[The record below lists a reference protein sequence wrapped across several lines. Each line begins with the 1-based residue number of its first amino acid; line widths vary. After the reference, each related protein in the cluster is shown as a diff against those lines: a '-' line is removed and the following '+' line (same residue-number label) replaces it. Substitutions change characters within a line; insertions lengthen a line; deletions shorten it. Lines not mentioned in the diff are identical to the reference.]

1 MPASTTMTVRIS
13 GDVKAKLDRIA
24 ADTRRSKSFLAG
36 EAIAAY
42 VDRELEIIGGVKRG
56 LADMEA
62 GRLVPH
68 EEAMDQIYAAI
79 DAAGVSEAGEA

>member
-1 MPASTTMTVRIS
+1 MAASTTMTIRVS
-13 GDVKAKLDRIA
+13 PDVKAKLGRIA

-36 EAIAAY
+36 EAVAAY
-42 VDRELEIIGGVKRG
+42 VDRELAIIEGVKRG

-68 EEAMDQIYAAI
+68 DEAMTEIYAAI
-79 DAAGVSEAGEA
+79 DAANPASEA

>member
-1 MPASTTMTVRIS
+1 MAASTTMTIRVS
-13 GDVKAKLDRIA
+13 PDVKAKLGRIA

-36 EAIAAY
+36 EAVAAY
-42 VDRELEIIGGVKRG
+42 VDRELAIIEGVKRG

-68 EEAMDQIYAAI
+68 NEAMAEIYAAI
-79 DAAGVSEAGEA
+79 QAANPASEA